1 MAIDKKEL
9 LKKVNPV
16 EYMEK
21 HLGIEVIKKG
31 SSMTALSPF
40 APDRNPSLSIKQ
52 VDNDRWIMT
61 DWRLPP
67 DERSKNIIDVTMAV
81 TELPFYEA
89 MKKINEDM
97 ELNLDIKSPEAQ
109 AYHKEVKRTMEI
121 NQEAFNYY
129 QQKMQEC
136 DDGQDYMKKRG
147 YSLDECQKYG
157 IGFMP
162 KFDKGFIQHME
173 EKGFKAEEIV
183 KSRLVNER
191 DNGELSPNFGG
202 RVMFAYK
209 NKNGNIVGFSGRSI
223 EPDTKAKYLNTPTIK
238 GVFEKG
244 NIMFN
249 EDRASQDRKNRSII
263 VTEGFMDALAYQK
276 MIDSLGI
283 EKRNAAVAVG
293 TASITDEQAKKLSL
307 YRNVF
312 LSLDNDEAGKRGTL
326 DSVKKLVNTG
336 AEVFVNVN
344 SDTKD
349 FDEFYHNNID
359 KMSSIESVRD
369 YFANSLTASE
379 YIAKEISSREDRKGF
394 QDFCNF
400 IKDIDVEYRHDFL
413 KDFNLE
419 RKMNNWETAMLA
431 ASLQISSDYLPFIL
445 DPKHVPKEFD
455 VELQEKEED
464 RTFKEA
470 GTDAVYDFS
479 GKQNFSYELSNGVKF
494 RASFEDGKISENRG
508 LVFSKPNVDTTR
520 VLSVME
526 RNLPQEA
533 DISLISGGKF
543 DYIVHKDSLTAI
555 DRTNNSNIA
564 TFSTDKFA
572 NAFEMM
578 KSANGNLFEIA
589 ETLKKLDVNV
599 GKVEIDSPDFRG
611 NVKQLSNI
619 ISEKLGYDVTVEVNG
634 ITSGNTDS
642 KDENFDIT

>member
-97 ELNLDIKSPEAQ
+97 GLNLDIKSPEAQ

-129 QQKMQEC
+129 QQKMEEC
-136 DDGQDYMKKRG
+136 VDGQEYMKKRG
-147 YSLDECQKYG
+147 YSLDECKKYG

-162 KFDKGFIQHME
+162 QFDSGFIPHME
-173 EKGFKAEEIV
+173 EKGFKAEKLV
-183 KSRLVNER
+183 KARLVNER
-191 DNGELSPNFGG
+191 DNGELSANFGG

-249 EDRASQDRKNRSII
+249 EDRASQDRKNRSVI

-276 MIDSLGI
+276 MIDSLGL

-293 TASITDEQAKKLSL
+293 TASITDEQAKKLSS

-369 YFANSLTASE
+369 YFTNSLTASE

-419 RKMNNWETAMLA
+419 RKMNSWETGMLA
-431 ASLQISSDYLPFIL
+431 ASLQIPAEYLPFIL

-464 RTFKEA
+464 RTFKEF
-470 GTDAVYDFS
+470 GTKAVYDVS

-494 RASFEDGKISENRG
+494 KAFFEDGKISENRG
-508 LVFSKPNVDTTR
+508 LVFSEPNVDTAR

-526 RNLPQEA
+526 RTLPQEA

-543 DYIVHKDSLTAI
+543 DYLIHKDSLTAI

-578 KSANGNLFEIA
+578 KSSNGNLFEIA
-589 ETLKKLDVNV
+589 ETLKELNVNV
-599 GKVEIDSPDFRG
+599 GKVEIDSPEFKRD
-611 NVKQLSNI
+611 VKQLSNM
-619 ISEKLGYDVTVEVNG
+619 ISEKLGYDVEVEVNG
-634 ITSGNTDS
+634 IPSGNTDS

>member
-21 HLGIEVIKKG
+21 HLGIEVIKNG

-89 MKKINEDM
+89 MKKINED
-97 ELNLDIKSPEAQ
+97 LGLDLDVKSPEAQ

-129 QQKMQEC
+129 QQKMEDC
-136 DDGQDYMKKRG
+136 DDGQEYMKKRG
-147 YSLDECQKYG
+147 YSLDECKKYG

-162 KFDKGFIQHME
+162 QFDSGFIPHME
-173 EKGFKAEEIV
+173 DKGFKAEELV
-183 KSRLVNER
+183 KARLVNER

-276 MIDSLGI
+276 MIDSLGL
-283 EKRNAAVAVG
+283 EKRNATVAVG
-293 TASITDEQAKKLSL
+293 TASITDEQAKKLSS

-336 AEVFVNVN
+336 AGVFVNVN
-344 SDTKD
+344 SETKD

-359 KMSSIESVRD
+359 KMSSLENVRE

-419 RKMNNWETAMLA
+419 RKMNSWETGMLA
-431 ASLQISSDYLPFIL
+431 ASLQIPAEYLPFIL

-455 VELQEKEED
+455 VEMQEKEESI
-464 RTFKEA
+464 TFKEA
-470 GTDAVYDFS
+470 GTDAVYDVS
-479 GKQNFSYELSNGVKF
+479 GKQNFSYELSNGIKF
-494 RASFEDGKISENRG
+494 KAFFEDGKISENRG
-508 LVFSKPNVDTTR
+508 LVFSEPNVDTAR

-526 RNLPQEA
+526 RNLPQKT

-543 DYIVHKDSLTAI
+543 DYLIHKDSLTAI

-572 NAFEMM
+572 NAFEIM

-589 ETLKKLDVNV
+589 ETLKELNVNV
-599 GKVEIDSPDFRG
+599 GKVEIDSPEFKGD
-611 NVKQLSNI
+611 VKQLSNM
-619 ISEKLGYDVTVEVNG
+619 ISEKLGYDVKVELNG
-634 ITSGNTDS
+634 ITSGNTGS
-642 KDENFDIT
+642 KDENFDIK